1 MFYRRKLAIFLK
13 PKEKK
18 GKLMNKRFVAVLAV
32 IVFIGISL
40 CFASQAAA
48 AALPVINIDQTDQQ
62 IELQPEQPVGQI
74 FIAPVDSFGSLEI
87 RFNNYFLQDELYV
100 IFRIKEAGAED
111 WYYQNTYGAKD
122 FYNGWF
128 YPFGFPVISNAEE
141 KEFYFEL
148 EIEPGQLEINEQS
161 HLSIY
166 QNAQGEI
173 NFRLLADKSYKEFA
187 KQVMEDFIDKIRAQ
201 AVFFALYDGL
211 MMTTSAYLISGFRKA
226 NSN

>member
-62 IELQPEQPVGQI
+62 IELQLGQTVGQT
-74 FIAPVDSFGSLEI
+74 FISPVDSFGSLEI
-87 RFNNYFLQDELYV
+87 RFNNYFLQNELYV
-100 IFRIKEAGAED
+100 VFRIKEADAED

-128 YPFGFPVISNAEE
+128 YPFGFPVITNAEE

-148 EIEPGQLEINEQS
+148 EIEPGQLEINDQS

-187 KQVMEDFIDKIRAQ
+187 KQVMEDFISKLKTQSA
-201 AVFFALYDGL
+201 FFVLYILLLLSCGAIL
-211 MMTTSAYLISGFRKA
+211 LESVR
-226 NSN
+226 NN

>member
-1 MFYRRKLAIFLK
+1 
-13 PKEKK
+13 
-18 GKLMNKRFVAVLAV
+18 MNKRFVAVLAV
-32 IVFIGISL
+32 IVFIRISL

-62 IELQPEQPVGQI
+62 IELQLGQTVGQT
-74 FIAPVDSFGSLEI
+74 FISPVDSFGSLEI
-87 RFNNYFLQDELYV
+87 RFNNYFLQNELYV
-100 IFRIKEAGAED
+100 VFRIKEADAED

-128 YPFGFPVISNAEE
+128 YPFGFPVITNAEE

-148 EIEPGQLEINEQS
+148 EIEPGQLEINDQS

-187 KQVMEDFIDKIRAQ
+187 KQVMEDFISKLKTQSA
-201 AVFFALYDGL
+201 FFVLYILLLLSCGAIL
-211 MMTTSAYLISGFRKA
+211 LESVR
-226 NSN
+226 NN

>member
-1 MFYRRKLAIFLK
+1 
-13 PKEKK
+13 
-18 GKLMNKRFVAVLAV
+18 MNKRFVAVLAV

-62 IELQPEQPVGQI
+62 IELQPGQTVGQT
-74 FIAPVDSFGSLEI
+74 FISPVNSFGSLEV
-87 RFNNYFLQDELYV
+87 RFNNYFLRDELYV
-100 IFRIKEAGAED
+100 IFRIKESGAED

-128 YPFGFPVISNAEE
+128 YPFGFPVITNAED

-161 HLSIY
+161 HLSVY
-166 QNAQGEI
+166 QNDQGKI

-187 KQVMEDFIDKIRAQ
+187 KQVMEDFISKLKTQSA
-201 AVFFALYDGL
+201 FFVLYILLLLSCGAIL
-211 MMTTSAYLISGFRKA
+211 LESVR
-226 NSN
+226 NN

>member
-1 MFYRRKLAIFLK
+1 
-13 PKEKK
+13 
-18 GKLMNKRFVAVLAV
+18 MNKRFVAVLAV

-62 IELQPEQPVGQI
+62 IELQLGQTVGQT
-74 FIAPVDSFGSLEI
+74 FISPVDSFGSLEI
-87 RFNNYFLQDELYV
+87 RFNNYFLQNELYV
-100 IFRIKEAGAED
+100 VFRIKEADAED

-128 YPFGFPVISNAEE
+128 YPFGFPVITNAEE

-148 EIEPGQLEINEQS
+148 EIEPGQLEINDQS

-187 KQVMEDFIDKIRAQ
+187 KQVMEDFISKLKTQSA
-201 AVFFALYDGL
+201 FFVLYILLLLSCGAIL
-211 MMTTSAYLISGFRKA
+211 LESVR
-226 NSN
+226 NN